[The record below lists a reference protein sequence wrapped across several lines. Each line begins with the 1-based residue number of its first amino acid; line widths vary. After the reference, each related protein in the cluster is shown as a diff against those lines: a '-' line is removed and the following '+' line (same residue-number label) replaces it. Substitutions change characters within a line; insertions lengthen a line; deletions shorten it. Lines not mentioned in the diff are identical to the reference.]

1 MGNQFDAR
9 LVWHRREIFTCD
21 EATGAVA
28 SIHFKPD
35 GTEKPY
41 LWALSVPGQ
50 QGEIGRTKTEQ
61 AARDA
66 VRRRIV
72 KLPVKG
78 GA

>member
-1 MGNQFDAR
+1 MGNQFNAR
-9 LVWHRREIFTCD
+9 LYWHRREIWTHD
-21 EATGAVA
+21 EATGATA
-28 SIHFKPD
+28 TIRCEGGK
-35 GTEKPY
+35 EYPY
-41 LWALSVPGQ
+41 LWTLRAPDVEPDG
-50 QGEIGRTKTEQ
+50 GRTKTEQ

>member
-28 SIHFKPD
+28 TIRYD
-35 GTEKPY
+35 RDDADQPY
-41 LWALSVPGQ
+41 LWALSVPG
-50 QGEIGRTKTEQ
+50 RTKTEQ
-61 AARDA
+61 TARDA

>member
-9 LVWHRREIFTCD
+9 LVWHRREISTCD
-21 EATGAVA
+21 EVTGAA
-28 SIHFKPD
+28 ATIRYQPD
-35 GTEKPY
+35 GTDKPY
-41 LWALSVPGQ
+41 LWALSVPGRR
-50 QGEIGRTKTEQ
+50 GEFGRSKTEQ

-72 KLPVKG
+72 KLPAKG